1 MRGLVT
7 LLATVYLVGIAVALV
22 PTVRANWQ
30 NSTSVFYSNVVRAL
44 PEAFAWSVTPVRT
57 LIAQ

>member
-44 PEAFAWSVTPVRT
+44 PEAFEWPVTASA
-57 LIAQ
+57 L